1 MKILSNVLLLVLG
14 AAMGSAVQAGPREDL
29 LNRYASDAKASDPKF
44 STFSAARGQA
54 LHTARH
60 TTGKPDTPA
69 CTQCHGDKP
78 RNAGR
83 TPTGKSI
90 EPMAVSANPT
100 RYSDPA
106 KVEKWFRR
114 NCNEVLGRAC
124 TPAEKGDWLA
134 YMISQ

>member
-1 MKILSNVLLLVLG
+1 MKTLPTMLLLLLG
-14 AAMGSAVQAGPREDL
+14 AAMASAVQAGPREDL
-29 LNRYASDAKASDPKF
+29 LARYAQEAKANDPRF
-44 STFSAARGQA
+44 TSFSATRGQEQH
-54 LHTARH
+54 LARH
-60 TTGKPDTPA
+60 TSGKPDTPS
-69 CTQCHGDKP
+69 CSQCHGDKP

-90 EPMAVSANPT
+90 EPMAVSATPT
-100 RYSDPA
+100 RYTDAA

-124 TPAEKGDWLA
+124 TAAEKGDWLA

>member
-1 MKILSNVLLLVLG
+1 MKTLSSMLLLLLG
-14 AAMGSAVQAGPREDL
+14 AAMASAVQAGPREDL
-29 LNRYASDAKASDPKF
+29 LDRYAKDARANDPGF
-44 STFSAARGQA
+44 TSFSATRGQE
-54 LHTARH
+54 LHLARH
-60 TTGKPDTPA
+60 TTGKPDTPS
-69 CTQCHGDKP
+69 CSQCHGDKP

-90 EPMAVSANPT
+90 EPMAVSATPT
-100 RYSDPA
+100 RYTDAA